1 MSPWIEL
8 TEANLVQEIPIGVL
22 GVFQLSKDGDRISY
36 VGRSDSDLQE
46 EIKKFLSKDYKYF
59 QWVQL
64 PWTKET
70 YEMHCRLY
78 HHAGGKSHLDNIDH
92 PYSTNNKQN
101 FCPLS
106 LQPSSMCEF

>member
-8 TEANLVQEIPIGVL
+8 TEENISKEIPDNVL
-22 GVFQLSKDGDRISY
+22 GVFQLSKNGEHIVY
-36 VGRSDSDLQE
+36 VGRSDSNIKE
-46 EIKKFLSKDYKYF
+46 EVRHFLGKEYRYF

-78 HHAGGKSHLDNIDH
+78 HHAGGRDHLDNTDH
-92 PYSTNNKQN
+92 PTSSNIKQN
-101 FCPLS
+101 YCPLS